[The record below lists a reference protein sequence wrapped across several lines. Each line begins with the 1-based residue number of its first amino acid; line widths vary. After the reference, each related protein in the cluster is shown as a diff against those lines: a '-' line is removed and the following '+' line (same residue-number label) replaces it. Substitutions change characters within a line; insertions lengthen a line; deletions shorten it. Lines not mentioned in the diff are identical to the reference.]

1 MQNGHGKKQTSGET
15 GKEKKKK
22 PERDDKQIVVANPI
36 GGITEPLRHLP
47 SPSAAAVN

>member
-1 MQNGHGKKQTSGET
+1 MKKKNRRATKQGKKR
-15 GKEKKKK
+15 KKTRK
-22 PERDDKQIVVANPI
+22 DDKLVANPI